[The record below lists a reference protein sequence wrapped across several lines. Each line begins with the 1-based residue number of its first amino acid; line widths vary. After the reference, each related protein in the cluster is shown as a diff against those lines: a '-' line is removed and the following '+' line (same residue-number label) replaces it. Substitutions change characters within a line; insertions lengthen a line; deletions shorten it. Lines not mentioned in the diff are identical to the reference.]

1 MKFSAVYLRCDVGF
15 DSNASMN
22 NQLRPIFL
30 GFVCVFLTSCMSQDY
45 TEVSGSTMGTY
56 YRVHSKCPEPIQTAQ
71 IESLLAGMVQAFST
85 WDPNST
91 ISEFNR
97 AEANRWFSVDEE
109 FLSVIDQADR
119 MSRVSGGAFDLT
131 VAPLVEAWGFGT
143 TPEESIPSD
152 EEIDSLLVQIG
163 HEHLALRQDPP
174 SIKKQQELQ
183 LDVAGI
189 AKGYSVDQLAQ
200 LLDDQSC
207 SDYLIDIGGE
217 IKVKGLNPFSNP
229 WQIAIESPKVDS
241 EILDV
246 FPLSNMSVASSGD
259 YRNFRVIDGVKFSHI
274 IDPRTGY
281 PITHNLVAVTVL
293 HSSCTTADAFATAML
308 VLGLEESVELAAEQE
323 LAAIFI
329 TRDNESDGFQLTMS
343 KQMEPII
350 KSD

>member
-1 MKFSAVYLRCDVGF
+1 
-15 DSNASMN
+15 
-22 NQLRPIFL
+22 
-30 GFVCVFLTSCMSQDY
+30 
-45 TEVSGSTMGTY
+45 MGTY
-56 YRVHSKCPEPIQTAQ
+56 YRVHSKCPKPIQSAQ
-71 IESLLAGMVQAFST
+71 IETLLGDMVQAFST

-97 AEANRWFSVDEE
+97 AESNQWFPVDEE
-109 FLSVIDQADR
+109 FLSVIDQAGR
-119 MSRVSGGAFDLT
+119 MSRVSSGAFDLT
-131 VAPLVEAWGFGT
+131 VGPLVEAWGFGT
-143 TPEESIPSD
+143 SSDESTPSD
-152 EEIDSLLVQIG
+152 EQIDSLLRQVG
-163 HEHLALRQDPP
+163 HEHLELRQEPP
-174 SIKKQQELQ
+174 SIKKLQELQ

-189 AKGYSVDQLAQ
+189 AKGYSVDQVAQ
-200 LLDDQSC
+200 FLDLQSC

-217 IKVKGLNPFSNP
+217 ISVKGLNPFSNP
-229 WQIAIESPKVDS
+229 WQIGIESPNADG

-259 YRNFRVIDGVKFSHI
+259 YRNFRVVDGVKFSHI

-281 PITHNLVAVTVL
+281 PISHSLVSVTVL

-329 TRDNESDGFQLTMS
+329 TRENDSDGFQLTMS
-343 KQMEPII
+343 KLMEPII